1 VFGKYR
7 PTNDAERVLRRLANK
22 DGLIPKAALIE
33 FFEKENRYERGRLTE
48 EDYGRVFDSFS
59 RDGVLTFQILMKYA
73 DELANRLGEKEAKGM
88 VRLFGLGKDHITK
101 ADFIRALTRHER
113 AGKSKSKDKKSVR

>member
-1 VFGKYR
+1 
-7 PTNDAERVLRRLANK
+7 
-22 DGLIPKAALIE
+22 
-33 FFEKENRYERGRLTE
+33 
-48 EDYGRVFDSFS
+48 
-59 RDGVLTFQILMKYA
+59 MKYA

-113 AGKSKSKDKKSVR
+113 ASKSKSKDNRKSAR